1 MLMLRVSVEEHAD
14 VNHHHHHQQMIL
26 TNDIDVDVDRHVEVH
41 HHKLSSIICRSV
53 AILTQSNETEGY

>member
-1 MLMLRVSVEEHAD
+1 MFRVSVEEHAD
-14 VNHHHHHQQMIL
+14 VNVYVYVA
-26 TNDIDVDVDRHVEVH
+26 NDIDVDVDRHVEVH